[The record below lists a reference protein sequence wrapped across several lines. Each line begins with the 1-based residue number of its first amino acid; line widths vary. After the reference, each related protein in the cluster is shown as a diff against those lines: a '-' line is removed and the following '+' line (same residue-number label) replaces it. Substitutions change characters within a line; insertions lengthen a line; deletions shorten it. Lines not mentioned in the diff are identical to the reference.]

1 MKCIHKQ
8 AISIFTLA
16 TLLILAGSVF
26 VGCGTDAK
34 PTYFISMFRDEG
46 DINRL
51 SECLTE
57 PPQVDDKTVVIKSDK
72 QCLVDLSNTETS
84 DPNIEA
90 SFTEILNDPIIY
102 LDKIVTFTATI
113 KNIRGNGHDIDLYT
127 NRNLMDFK
135 IYSHG
140 ADVFIFNEKG
150 EEIDLVK
157 NQKYKF
163 QVRIYRIEIDDNAN
177 WAIKSEF
184 IISEDKKVIHQPQ
197 FAN

>member
-1 MKCIHKQ
+1 MKYIKQ
-8 AISIFTLA
+8 HRLFLITLA
-16 TLLILAGSVF
+16 TLLIF

-34 PTYFISMFRDEG
+34 PTYFMSMFRDDG

-51 SECLTE
+51 SECLVE
-57 PPQVDDKTVVIKSDK
+57 PPQVDDTTITVKSNK
-72 QCLVDLSNTETS
+72 QCLVDLSNRDTS
-84 DPNIEA
+84 DPNVEA

-102 LDKIVTFTATI
+102 LDRIVTFTATI
-113 KNIRGNGHDIDLYT
+113 KNVRGNGHDIDLYT
-127 NRNLMDFK
+127 NKRLTDFK

-140 ADVFIFNEKG
+140 ADVFILNEKG
-150 EEIDLVK
+150 EEVDLVK

-163 QVRIYRIEIDDNAN
+163 QVRIYQIRIDDNAN
-177 WAIKSEF
+177 WLITSEF